1 MCPCARG
8 RARGDGAC
16 VPSGSRRGRCA
27 ERVSRPS
34 CIGACESMQAAWHT
48 AAGAASTL
56 RGRPRAEAAAG
67 RQLPESRLSAMA
79 RRRDRGLERGQC
91 TAGRRRSKRSSAPIH
106 TLQRARARGSACVGA
121 PAWVVSWSLP
131 SGAPVRALWRPP
143 GRADRRSTSGTAAP
157 KRLRAAGGSR
167 SDHADRHDRH
177 ERHHRGR
184 SRAGAHLCHVTRPQQ
199 GLRCSS

>member
-1 MCPCARG
+1 MGACARG

-67 RQLPESRLSAMA
+67 RQLPESLPSAMA

-106 TLQRARARGSACVGA
+106 TLQRARARASACVGA

-143 GRADRRSTSGTAAP
+143 GRAGWEVDLPYGCPKEAPRRGRVDPPSRRDAPSAKTADTRRA
-157 KRLRAAGGSR
+157 LRAPLLLLDLPTVR
-167 SDHADRHDRH
+167 SIDRH
-177 ERHHRGR
+177 
-184 SRAGAHLCHVTRPQQ
+184 A
-199 GLRCSS
+199 